1 MTSPYEASFWFA
13 RVFGS
18 NCPESKKW
26 LFRPH
31 FISLAASASMA
42 LDIQWRRYVTKF
54 PAREAGFVAVDV
66 GGVLSDKGKD
76 FHDGD
81 PESSLFSTAYTEAVG
96 GNATKQE
103 EQTATPR
110 PKPEAKPKT
119 QAKRKPKAKTK
130 AAGKQKAKAKPKQKN
145 DKKDDAEKNKSEQQE
160 DNEEE

>member
-1 MTSPYEASFWFA
+1 
-13 RVFGS
+13 
-18 NCPESKKW
+18 
-26 LFRPH
+26 
-31 FISLAASASMA
+31 MA
-42 LDIQWRRYVTKF
+42 LDIQWRRYVKKF

-81 PESSLFSTAYTEAVG
+81 PGSSLFSPAYTEAVG
-96 GNATKQE
+96 GNAE
-103 EQTATPR
+103 EQTVTPR

-160 DNEEE
+160 DNEEEQENEAGEDDDDDEEEDDMWDPLDGKD